1 MLENESRN
9 RRNGLWKRS
18 SWWIRT
24 GGGKG
29 KKKKKKHI
37 EERSEGGNR
46 EELPNCG
53 ILETGEINGSV
64 PLLEEITKHL
74 K

>member
-1 MLENESRN
+1 MEKE
-9 RRNGLWKRS
+9 
-18 SWWIRT
+18 
-24 GGGKG
+24 
-29 KKKKKKHI
+29 KKYI
-37 EERSEGGNR
+37 EERSKGGNR

-64 PLLEEITKHL
+64 PLLGEIMKHL

>member
-1 MLENESRN
+1 MEEILMVDKDGR
-9 RRNGLWKRS
+9 WKRQ
-18 SWWIRT
+18 
-24 GGGKG
+24 
-29 KKKKKKHI
+29 KKKKNTLRKGAK
-37 EERSEGGNR
+37 EET

>member
-1 MLENESRN
+1 MEEILMVDKDGR
-9 RRNGLWKRS
+9 WKRQ
-18 SWWIRT
+18 
-24 GGGKG
+24 
-29 KKKKKKHI
+29 KKQKKKHI

>member
-1 MLENESRN
+1 MEAILMVDKDGR
-9 RRNGLWKRS
+9 WKRQ
-18 SWWIRT
+18 
-24 GGGKG
+24 
-29 KKKKKKHI
+29 KKKPNI

-64 PLLEEITKHL
+64 PLLEEIMKHL

>member
-1 MLENESRN
+1 MEEILMVDKDGR
-9 RRNGLWKRS
+9 WKRQ
-18 SWWIRT
+18 
-24 GGGKG
+24 

>member
-1 MLENESRN
+1 MEEILMVDKDGR
-9 RRNGLWKRS
+9 WKRQ
-18 SWWIRT
+18 
-24 GGGKG
+24 
-29 KKKKKKHI
+29 KKKKKNTL
-37 EERSEGGNR
+37 SEGGNR

>member
-1 MLENESRN
+1 MEEILMVDKDGR
-9 RRNGLWKRS
+9 WKRQ
-18 SWWIRT
+18 
-24 GGGKG
+24 
-29 KKKKKKHI
+29 KKKKEKEHI

>member
-1 MLENESRN
+1 ME
-9 RRNGLWKRS
+9 KA
-18 SWWIRT
+18 
-24 GGGKG
+24 

-46 EELPNCG
+46 EELPDCG

>member
-1 MLENESRN
+1 MEEILMVDKDGR
-9 RRNGLWKRS
+9 WKRQ
-18 SWWIRT
+18 
-24 GGGKG
+24 
-29 KKKKKKHI
+29 KKKKKHI